1 MAKSFGECLKESSKA
16 YFSSMWKGFK
26 DSMKVMI
33 PVSAGIIILGAVAL
47 KAAEDPDEDP
57 DNEEAVPDEEPTKE
71 EASNKE
77 ATCDENL
84 KNVEETFLK

>member
-16 YFSSMWKGFK
+16 YFSGVWKGFK

-33 PVSAGIIILGAVAL
+33 PVSAGIVILGAVAL
-47 KAAEDPDEDP
+47 KAADE
-57 DNEEAVPDEEPTKE
+57 APDEESTKE
-71 EASNKE
+71 DASNKE

-84 KNVEETFLK
+84 KNVEKAFLK